1 MAGNERRRFGV
12 GSRHRCCGR
21 HSTGRAGCD
30 SAHVGGGCLRFLV
43 SGQLFV
49 ESLQI
54 GEALGSLPPTFL
66 RPEIQDGTRLDAEPV
81 RLLACGPM
89 TLLLA
94 ERTASWC
101 LLDDLETA
109 IALDARASSF
119 QELHGRWPSVRKEAL
134 REFVVRLYQRG
145 LVRLNGKPGLNPA
158 LLDDGALFRDANLVE
173 ILVTQKCNLACLY
186 CLAEAGP
193 DMPHLH
199 PELAFAAVDHA
210 FRLPDSKPLS
220 IQLSGGEPFVNIRL
234 FKTLV
239 EYIERKREETG
250 RDVSICTQSNG
261 TLITDEVAEFVR
273 DHEIGIGIS
282 VDGPERL
289 NNRSRPTLGGQD
301 SHHRTLRGIRT
312 LQRHGVKFG
321 TIVVLNRMNV
331 DYPEE
336 IADFF
341 AELGI
346 KATKVNPINM
356 IGDAQVTWDD
366 MSITGDQ
373 YFGFLDSWI
382 GHVTEKG
389 LRLHES
395 NLAEY
400 LKYLYRRVHD
410 YRCMRSNCGA
420 GESFFLVDA
429 KGDVYP
435 CAHSAGIPEWR
446 LGSLEHSQDG
456 FVSLGRR
463 HAIIEE
469 FQLRRVERM
478 TSTRHCPWRHFCEG
492 GCAVNAYQKFGTIVG
507 PDTLC
512 GFYERMYP
520 RLLELLATEPER
532 FQQLLDVSFGEG
544 RVAVASLSLEADPA
558 PDLRLPVRDPLYS
571 THHAPLEATPPEAT
585 LETATI

>member
-1 MAGNERRRFGV
+1 MGPALGAGRGGRDRRDDV
-12 GSRHRCCGR
+12 
-21 HSTGRAGCD
+21 
-30 SAHVGGGCLRFLV
+30 RFLA

-54 GEALGSLPPTFL
+54 GEALGALPPTFL
-66 RPEIQDGTRLDAEPV
+66 RPEIEDGTRLDTEPARV
-81 RLLACGPM
+81 LACGSM
-89 TLLLA
+89 TLMLG

-109 IALDARASSF
+109 IALDARGSTFSA
-119 QELHGRWPSVRKEAL
+119 LADRWPSVREDAL
-134 REFVVRLYQRG
+134 REYMVCLYQRG
-145 LVRLNGKPGLNPA
+145 LVRLNGRPGLDPG

-199 PELAFAAVDHA
+199 PELAFAAVDQA
-210 FRLPDSKPLS
+210 FGLPESKPLS
-220 IQLSGGEPFVNIRL
+220 IQLSGGEPFVNARL
-234 FKTLV
+234 FKMLV
-239 EYIERKREETG
+239 EYIERKRDQTG
-250 RDVSICTQSNG
+250 REASICTQSNG
-261 TLITDEVAEFVR
+261 TLITDEIAEFVR

-312 LQRHGVKFG
+312 LQRHDVKFG

-331 DYPEE
+331 GYPEE

-341 AELGI
+341 VELGI

-356 IGDAQVTWDD
+356 IGDAQGTWDD
-366 MSITGDQ
+366 MAISGDE
-373 YFGFLDSWI
+373 YFAFLDSWI
-382 GHVTEKG
+382 AHVTDNG
-389 LRLHES
+389 LRIHES

-446 LGSLEHSQDG
+446 LGSVEAQDG
-456 FVSLGRR
+456 LVPLGRR
-463 HAIIEE
+463 HAIIHE
-469 FQLRRVERM
+469 FQERRVERM
-478 TSTRHCPWRHFCEG
+478 RSTRTCPWRHFCEG
-492 GCAVNAYQKFGTIVG
+492 GCAVNTYQKFGTIIG

-532 FQQLLDVSFGEG
+532 FQRLLDVSFGEG
-544 RVAVASLSLEADPA
+544 RVAVASSTFEANPA
-558 PDLRLPVRDPLYS
+558 RDIRLPPREPLYS
-571 THHAPLEATPPEAT
+571 AHHSSVEAGLP
-585 LETATI
+585 ETALATGVI